1 MRVLNDMGINI
12 KYQKDCK
19 SAVILSEECRIRER
33 SGIQYEN
40 GSSRYRICRLSIA
53 TVLSRHHEV
62 MAVDIIPEK
71 VELINQRKSPIQDN
85 TSKNI

>member
-53 TVLSRHHEV
+53 TLLSRHHEV